1 MSDGGAGRPVEPTL
15 SVAPPP
21 FPVRGEGSSFAS
33 SRWFFVLVLVT
44 LGVGWG
50 STQSLGK
57 IATATGHQPFGL
69 IFWQMAIGA
78 LVLGVVSLVRGK
90 GMVFTRPAM
99 TFHVVVAIIGTLI
112 PNATFYAS
120 VVHLPA
126 GIMSI
131 LISTVPFLAFP
142 MALALGLDRF
152 SAGRLAGLALGLVG
166 VALIAQPGAGSD
178 AVGGSVGGGWL
189 LLAMVG
195 PLFYAIE
202 ANYVAKGGTAGM
214 DAVQAMFGV
223 SVVGTVLAAP
233 IALGTGQWVDP
244 FPLGQA
250 EWALVASSAVHAVV
264 YASYVWLASKAGSV
278 FASQTSYL
286 VTGSGVI
293 WAMLLLGER
302 FSPTVWVAL
311 VVMLAGVAMVQPRER
326 AQTAE
331 V

>member
-1 MSDGGAGRPVEPTL
+1 MGN
-15 SVAPPP
+15 
-21 FPVRGEGSSFAS
+21 
-33 SRWFFVLVLVT
+33 RWFFVAVLIT

-57 IATATGHQPFGL
+57 MATATGHQPFGL
-69 IFWQMAIGA
+69 IFWQFLVGA
-78 LVLGVVSLVRGK
+78 LVLGAVSALRGK
-90 GMVFTRPAM
+90 GMVFSRPA
-99 TFHVVVAIIGTLI
+99 FRFYIVIAIIGTLI

-142 MALALGLDRF
+142 IALALGLDRF

-166 VALIAQPGAGSD
+166 VALIASP
-178 AVGGSVGGGWL
+178 GGGGGAVSIGWL
-189 LLAMVG
+189 MVAMVG

-202 ANYVAKGGTAGM
+202 ANFVARGGTAGM

-244 FPLGQA
+244 FPMGRA

-264 YASYVWLASKAGSV
+264 YASYVWLASRAGSV
-278 FASQTSYL
+278 FASQTAYL

-302 FSPTVWVAL
+302 FPPLVWVAL
-311 VVMLAGVAMVQPRER
+311 VVMLTGVALVQPRTR
-326 AQTAE
+326 AQ
-331 V
+331 VV

>member
-1 MSDGGAGRPVEPTL
+1 MSKADLAAGPSPSAAPT
-15 SVAPPP
+15 
-21 FPVRGEGSSFAS
+21 RDEGRAFFAS
-33 SRWFFVLVLVT
+33 RGFFVLVLIT

-57 IATATGHQPFGL
+57 MATATGHQPFGL
-69 IFWQMAIGA
+69 IFWQLLIGA
-78 LVLGVVSLVRGK
+78 MVLGAVSLVRGR
-90 GMVFTRPAM
+90 GMVFTRPALV
-99 TFHVVVAIIGTLI
+99 FYVVIAIIGTLI

-166 VALIAQPGAGSD
+166 VALIALPGAGG
-178 AVGGSVGGGWL
+178 AVSLGWL
-189 LLAMVG
+189 MVAMVG

-202 ANYVAKGGTAGM
+202 ANYVARGGTAGM

-223 SVVGTVLAAP
+223 SVVGTLLAAP

-244 FPLGQA
+244 FPMGRA

-278 FASQTSYL
+278 FASQTAYL
-286 VTGSGVI
+286 VTGSGVL
-293 WAMLLLGER
+293 WAMVLLGER
-302 FSPTVWVAL
+302 FSALVWVAL
-311 VVMLAGVAMVQPRER
+311 VVMLAGVALVQPRPK
-326 AQTAE
+326 AAA
-331 V
+331 